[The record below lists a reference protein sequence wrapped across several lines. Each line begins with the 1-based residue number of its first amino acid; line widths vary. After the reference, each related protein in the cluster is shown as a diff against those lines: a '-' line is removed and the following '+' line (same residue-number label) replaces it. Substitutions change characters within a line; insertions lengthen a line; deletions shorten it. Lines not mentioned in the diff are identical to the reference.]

1 MSLQE
6 FNERVAQISPTVSEA
21 ARDQLKAFQAS
32 GLFPHE
38 FNINSFAGGIE
49 SDALYDEVRSSLLKA
64 AGITPTF
71 TPTN

>member
-1 MSLQE
+1 MNLQE

-21 ARDQLKAFQAS
+21 ARGELKAFQDS

-38 FNINSFAGGIE
+38 FNINSFTGAIE
-49 SDALYDEVRSSLLKA
+49 SDALYDEVHGSLMKA
-64 AGITPTF
+64 AGISPTF

>member
-1 MSLQE
+1 MTPAE
-6 FNERVAQISPTVSEA
+6 FNANAEQIRPRLSVAA
-21 ARDQLKAFQAS
+21 GAQLTEFQQS

-38 FNINSFAGGIE
+38 FNINSFTGAID
-49 SDALYDEVRSSLLKA
+49 SDELYTEVRGALMEA